1 MKPIATV
8 AGSIPA
14 LPTTLFNHLKSN
26 TMTLIRKPNEIQIQG
41 KIKMLIYGQPGMGK
55 TTMAL
60 SAPDPL
66 LIDCDNGVQR
76 VNPAHISDTVQVS
89 SYNDVLAVLN
99 EDLSPYKS
107 LVIDTAGKLLDF
119 IAAYVINR
127 NPKLGRANGAPTL
140 QGYGEIKA
148 EFSQFCK
155 LVMSKDKHLIFV
167 AHRQTRTEGDETRY
181 VPLFSGSNYD
191 AVVTELDLLGY
202 IEANG
207 NKRTITFNGTSRND
221 GKNTCNLPAML
232 DIPCVVDPATGN
244 GLPNRFL
251 SDAVIKAYNN
261 HLSRLQEQGHKY
273 AAIMSQLKENIA
285 AITDDIS
292 ANDFIDRIDTF
303 DHVGASKVAAGQLL
317 SEKCRA
323 LKLTFNK
330 TTRRYEQGA

>member
-1 MKPIATV
+1 
-8 AGSIPA
+8 
-14 LPTTLFNHLKSN
+14 
-26 TMTLIRKPNEIQIQG
+26 MTLIRKPNEIQIQG

-119 IAAYVINR
+119 IAAYVIAR

-167 AHRQTRTEGDETRY
+167 AHRQTRTEGD
-181 VPLFSGSNYD
+181 
-191 AVVTELDLLGY
+191 
-202 IEANG
+202 
-207 NKRTITFNGTSRND
+207 
-221 GKNTCNLPAML
+221 
-232 DIPCVVDPATGN
+232 
-244 GLPNRFL
+244 
-251 SDAVIKAYNN
+251 
-261 HLSRLQEQGHKY
+261 
-273 AAIMSQLKENIA
+273 
-285 AITDDIS
+285 
-292 ANDFIDRIDTF
+292 
-303 DHVGASKVAAGQLL
+303 
-317 SEKCRA
+317 
-323 LKLTFNK
+323 
-330 TTRRYEQGA
+330 

>member
-1 MKPIATV
+1 
-8 AGSIPA
+8 
-14 LPTTLFNHLKSN
+14 
-26 TMTLIRKPNEIQIQG
+26 
-41 KIKMLIYGQPGMGK
+41 
-55 TTMAL
+55 
-60 SAPDPL
+60 
-66 LIDCDNGVQR
+66 
-76 VNPAHISDTVQVS
+76 
-89 SYNDVLAVLN
+89 
-99 EDLSPYKS
+99 
-107 LVIDTAGKLLDF
+107 
-119 IAAYVINR
+119 
-127 NPKLGRANGAPTL
+127 
-140 QGYGEIKA
+140 
-148 EFSQFCK
+148 
-155 LVMSKDKHLIFV
+155 MSKDKHLIFV

-221 GKNTCNLPAML
+221 GKNTCNLPPML

-251 SDAVIKAYNN
+251 SDAVIKAYND
-261 HLSRLQEQGHKY
+261 HLKRLQEQGHKY
-273 AAIMSQLKENIA
+273 AAIMSQLRENIA

-292 ANDFIDRIDTF
+292 ANDFVDRIDTF